1 MSFGDFENLT
11 AAEKRLFVA
20 KAALV
25 AAVCLSLVFFLV
37 SALTSKQDDAW
48 AENEAASVAAGSEDG
63 AGNESQS
70 ALADLANA
78 NSDVVTTETIDAAAR
93 EAQQAAAEAHEGK
106 SGGSGSAENPAEKAI
121 DDGHVGATSVDN
133 DEKNLVDP
141 AQSADNSFI
150 YDTSIAS
157 LTDEA
162 GIYDGRTVQVT
173 GEVVGDCLSAGKKN
187 FYWITVEDE
196 AQNDSSS
203 ISCLVSESLA
213 SKIDAYG
220 RYGVKGSRVQVR
232 GVYRQACN
240 EHEGLADIHVGTLEV
255 TNPGVKYD
263 DAFDIREFLPGMF
276 LMLLGAGMV
285 VAFQILRE
293 RMR

>member
-25 AAVCLSLVFFLV
+25 VAVCLSLVFFLV
-37 SALTSKQDDAW
+37 SLVTPRQDDAW
-48 AENEAASVAAGSEDG
+48 AENEEASVDAGSEDG
-63 AGNESQS
+63 AGSKGQS

-106 SGGSGSAENPAEKAI
+106 SSGSGSAENPAEKALS
-121 DDGHVGATSVDN
+121 DGHEGATSVDN

-141 AQSADNSFI
+141 AQTADNSFI

-157 LTDEA
+157 LADEA

-187 FYWITVEDE
+187 FYWITVEAE
-196 AQNDSSS
+196 AQNDSST

-213 SKIDAYG
+213 SKIDTYG

-232 GVYRQACN
+232 GAYHQACD
-240 EHEGLADIHVGTLEV
+240 EHDGLADIHVGTLEV
-255 TNPGVKYD
+255 TSLGVKHD